1 MNNGFFDST
10 QGNKSSTRMFG
21 GGIILYA
28 MIMGFMVLLLGF
40 FTEESILALAPISAA
55 TFTGIAG
62 PAMIYMFQQKKNEV
76 NGTK

>member
-1 MNNGFFDST
+1 MPNGYFDST

-28 MIMGFMVLLLGF
+28 MVMGLLVLLLGY
-40 FTEESILALAPISAA
+40 FTGESILALAPIAAA

-76 NGTK
+76 SGTK